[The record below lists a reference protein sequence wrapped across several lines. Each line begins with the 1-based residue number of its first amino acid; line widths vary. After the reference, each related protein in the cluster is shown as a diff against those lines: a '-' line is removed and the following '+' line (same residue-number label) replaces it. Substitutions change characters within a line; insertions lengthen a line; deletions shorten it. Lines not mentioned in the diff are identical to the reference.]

1 VLGENNT
8 WHSLST
14 CLWRSTFALTGYQ
27 DLSTIYSSLEGFF
40 VQRLR
45 VKKASPSMLI
55 NEIKRMA
62 EEGISR
68 VADIRTCLIEIGIM
82 LANIPIDNSILKAL
96 KSLKVT
102 KFLPKKASGGTT
114 VLVGVSE
121 DFAIP
126 DHQRYSNALA
136 DHNVLLDLQIH
147 EVQILHVVFMHLGL
161 TDRYLSLTVKEVSTI
176 GVDFSDDKPLSLQLQ
191 AKAYALYWYVKSFH
205 RSFRHIT
212 CKS

>member
-1 VLGENNT
+1 
-8 WHSLST
+8 
-14 CLWRSTFALTGYQ
+14 LTGYQ
-27 DLSTIYSSLEGFF
+27 DLSTIYNGLEGFF

-62 EEGISR
+62 EAEIPRIS
-68 VADIRTCLIEIGIM
+68 DIRTRLVEIGMM
-82 LANIPIDNSILKAL
+82 LANIAIDNSILKAL
-96 KSLKVT
+96 ESLKAT

-136 DHNVLLDLQIH
+136 GHNVLLDLQVH
-147 EVQILHVVFMHLGL
+147 EVQTLHIVFMHLGL
-161 TDRYLSLTVKEVSTI
+161 TDRYLSSTVKEVSTV
-176 GVDFSDDKPLSLQLQ
+176 GVDFSDDEPLSLQLQ
-191 AKAYALYWYVKSFH
+191 AKAYALYWYV
-205 RSFRHIT
+205 
-212 CKS
+212 